1 MEFKNMRV
9 KSVGAVFYH
18 KTKNAKWRDDRC
30 RFSTLQVKI
39 KGKAIHD
46 FGDRKIIATD
56 NCIYF
61 LNQNEANDVET
72 FECDTDISSIAVSFT
87 TYEPIDTPS
96 FCIKLNN
103 ITECVNLFNK
113 MKTQR
118 ALTDRGDAMVLS
130 YFYRLCAIFEEH
142 RQKEYAPHDPRMIA
156 AKEYINLHFED
167 KDCLD
172 RATEECK
179 VSRRR
184 FNELFKKQFGTTPN
198 KYLTSQR
205 IENAIIL
212 LSEQNISISEISD
225 MCGFG
230 DVYYFSKVFKNET
243 GYTPG
248 KYRHLNK
255 N

>member
-1 MEFKNMRV
+1 MEFKDLRV
-9 KSVGAVFYH
+9 KNIGAVLYH
-18 KTKNAKWRDDRC
+18 NTKNAKWKEDR
-30 RFSTLQVKI
+30 RKYSTLQIKI

-46 FGDRKIIATD
+46 FGDRKIVATD

-61 LNQNEANDVET
+61 LNQYEDNEVQT
-72 FECDTDISSIAVSFT
+72 FACDTDVSSIAVSFT
-87 TYEPIDTPS
+87 TYEPIETPS

-118 ALTDRGDAMVLS
+118 ALSDRGDAMALS

-142 RQKEYAPHDPRMIA
+142 RQKEYSPRDPRMIT
-156 AKEYINLHFED
+156 AKEYIDLHFEQ

-172 RATEECK
+172 RSADESK
-179 VSRRR
+179 ISRRR

-198 KYLTSQR
+198 KYLTTKR

-212 LSEQNISISEISD
+212 LTEHKISISEISD

-230 DVYYFSKVFKNET
+230 DVYYFSKVFKAET

-248 KYRHLNK
+248 KYKKIYN
-255 N
+255 